1 MGSDLQGRVWRESD
15 LDTLP
20 DEPWK
25 YEIVSGNLLREPLPM
40 PRHARIAARI
50 AALLDVWAR
59 RERTGVVCAGDLGF
73 VLARDPDTVRGP
85 DVAFVS
91 RDRWDASDETRR
103 FSGAPD
109 LAVEVLSPGNSAKE
123 MRRKVADYLSAGAR
137 AVWIFDPEAS
147 AVEVHRPESPPRRL
161 ERGDVLTGGES
172 FPGLRIPIDDVF
184 DPY

>member
-1 MGSDLQGRVWRESD
+1 MGTDLPEHVWRESD
-15 LDTLP
+15 LDRLP

-25 YEIVSGNLLREPLPM
+25 YEIVSGSLLREPLPM

-50 AALLDVWAR
+50 AALLDLWAR
-59 RERTGVVCAGDLGF
+59 RERTGVVCAGDPGF

-109 LAVEVLSPGNSAKE
+109 LAVEVLSPGNSRKE
-123 MRRKVADYLSAGAR
+123 MRRKVIDYLSAGAR
-137 AVWIFDPEAS
+137 AVWIFDPDAT
-147 AVEVHRPESPPRRL
+147 AVEIHLPGSAPRRL
-161 ERGDVLTGGES
+161 ERGDVLTDES
-172 FPGLRIPIDDVF
+172 FPGLRISINDVF

>member
-59 RERTGVVCAGDLGF
+59 RERTGVVCAGDPGF
-73 VLARDPDTVRGP
+73 VLAR
-85 DVAFVS
+85 
-91 RDRWDASDETRR
+91 
-103 FSGAPD
+103 
-109 LAVEVLSPGNSAKE
+109 
-123 MRRKVADYLSAGAR
+123 
-137 AVWIFDPEAS
+137 
-147 AVEVHRPESPPRRL
+147 
-161 ERGDVLTGGES
+161 GDILTGGES
-172 FPGLRIPIDDVF
+172 LPGLRIPIDDVF